1 LEGVHLPPEW
11 VFNFSG
17 IRILSRI
24 RFGLLVVLSYLLVV
38 AVGSG
43 FAQLGEV
50 LSFAWPR
57 ESTQRKGHPNFAV
70 ILTLS

>member
-1 LEGVHLPPEW
+1 
-11 VFNFSG
+11 
-17 IRILSRI
+17 
-24 RFGLLVVLSYLLVV
+24 V